1 MSLMGP
7 VETREFDGIPYKEYG
22 LCWISIDSETGIPC
36 KTYNVIKH
44 EILIAL
50 FREKLQRPSPDI
62 S

>member
-1 MSLMGP
+1 MGP

-22 LCWISIDSETGIPC
+22 
-36 KTYNVIKH
+36 NVIKH